1 MIKKRIISL
10 ITIVLFG
17 ILVCCLPVMADG
29 SFSWSQDA
37 NRSKAEV
44 TYFGNVNWLDKGIA
58 PNRYTFFA
66 KLYGKDKSVVTVTN
80 AAYLTITSGVIG
92 KIIFT
97 DKIYWNHEYSTTQK
111 KTTATSIRVQWGFD
125 GFSGYKSLS

>member
-1 MIKKRIISL
+1 
-10 ITIVLFG
+10 
-17 ILVCCLPVMADG
+17 MADG

-44 TYFGNVNWLDKGIA
+44 TYYGNVNWLDKGIA

-92 KIIFT
+92 KLYLQIRYTGIT
-97 DKIYWNHEYSTTQK
+97 NIVQHRK
-111 KTTATSIRVQWGFD
+111 KQR
-125 GFSGYKSLS
+125 LRL

>member
-44 TYFGNVNWLDKGIA
+44 TYYGNVKWLDKGIA
-58 PNRYTFFA
+58 A
-66 KLYGKDKSVVTVTN
+66 LVTVT
-80 AAYLTITSGVIG
+80 
-92 KIIFT
+92 T
-97 DKIYWNHEYSTTQK
+97 D
-111 KTTATSIRVQWGFD
+111 
-125 GFSGYKSLS
+125 LSFPYNLAKNV